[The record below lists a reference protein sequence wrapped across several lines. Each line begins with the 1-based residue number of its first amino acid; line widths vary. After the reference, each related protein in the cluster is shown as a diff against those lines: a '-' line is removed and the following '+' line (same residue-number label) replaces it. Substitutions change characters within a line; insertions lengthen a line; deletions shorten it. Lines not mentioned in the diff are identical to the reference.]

1 MWITDTCYRDGTVEI
16 WERGEAGA
24 GTHHRTVDYSP
35 PFCLHLPDPHSHW
48 ELIDALAA
56 SYRVDECTFN
66 TIYGGL
72 EGWRI
77 YAGRDVADAIE
88 RQTRFSARIYNADL
102 RADQRYMAEQGLVP
116 CAHETDMRFSTDF
129 SMPFRVME
137 VTVRDN
143 PFGRGPVS
151 CMDVICEGQDRLEG
165 SEKAVITGLS
175 DLIGSCDPDVIL
187 FPLSDLWLPR
197 ILAGARRYSLD
208 TGISR
213 SGRFRKMQEKT
224 YMSYGRTEYRAG
236 SLIPD
241 GRILIDTR
249 QSFNYRESG
258 LSGIVLGARLTG
270 LCPNMAARF
279 TSGTLISSYEVY
291 EAIRRGIAV
300 PYRKNDPECLRRM
313 EDLKRADRGGM
324 MFQPCPGLYGD
335 VYQIDFTSLYPS
347 VIVKYNLSPETLA
360 CPGRPGFLPEVLAP
374 LLALRRET
382 KQKKGADPSYAG
394 PDSLLK
400 WMLVTCF
407 GYTGYKNAKFGRI
420 EVHELITGHSRD
432 ILLSSRDIAE
442 EMGFSVIHGIVDCLW
457 VQGKPADQLKVQ
469 IERSTAL
476 HTTLDTYDWIVFLP
490 MPDGFG
496 AYNRYYGRLA
506 GGKPRVRGI
515 MARRRDTPGY
525 VKAMQADL
533 IALMCRAPG
542 PADLTCLE
550 EEARERYARASEGLC
565 DARPDEMAIRRQ
577 ISRLDY
583 SRRCPEASAV
593 KACLAAGIDPAPG
606 MEIGYVVT
614 DSRTWEV
621 ELEWKAAGFDV
632 AYYRGL
638 LDKAWEEVAFA
649 FREAEKQVSCPV
661 GQA

>member
-1 MWITDTCYRDGTVEI
+1 
-16 WERGEAGA
+16 
-24 GTHHRTVDYSP
+24 
-35 PFCLHLPDPHSHW
+35 
-48 ELIDALAA
+48 
-56 SYRVDECTFN
+56 
-66 TIYGGL
+66 
-72 EGWRI
+72 
-77 YAGRDVADAIE
+77 
-88 RQTRFSARIYNADL
+88 
-102 RADQRYMAEQGLVP
+102 
-116 CAHETDMRFSTDF
+116 
-129 SMPFRVME
+129 
-137 VTVRDN
+137 
-143 PFGRGPVS
+143 
-151 CMDVICEGQDRLEG
+151 
-165 SEKAVITGLS
+165 
-175 DLIGSCDPDVIL
+175 
-187 FPLSDLWLPR
+187 
-197 ILAGARRYSLD
+197 
-208 TGISR
+208 
-213 SGRFRKMQEKT
+213 MQEKT

-432 ILLSSRDIAE
+432 ILLFSRDIAE

-496 AYNRYYGRLA
+496 AYNRYYGRLS
-506 GGKPRVRGI
+506 GGEPRVRGI

-533 IALMCRAPG
+533 IALMCRASG
-542 PADLTCLE
+542 AADLTCLE

-577 ISRLDY
+577 VSRLDY

-593 KACLAAGIDPAPG
+593 KACQAAGIDPEPG

-632 AYYRGL
+632 AYYRNL

-649 FREAEKQVSCPV
+649 FREAEKQVSCHV
-661 GQA
+661 GQV